1 MLPAQILRWL
11 AIALASVV
19 GSFVLAQSP
28 AAATISFLYLPKGDR
43 LHISYSRSG
52 FIIIESAEF
61 IYTNK
66 GGGTFSVT
74 EFVYDWKTTEWE
86 RHHRGRVFLDPG
98 EPAKL
103 DTLLDIYRTPRPG
116 VFLGVGHTSY
126 DRCRIEQWRGS
137 RLIAS
142 EDLSTQALPPDV
154 PAINFETML
163 AALRRDAAR
172 P

>member
-1 MLPAQILRWL
+1 M
-11 AIALASVV
+11 
-19 GSFVLAQSP
+19 
-28 AAATISFLYLPKGDR
+28 
-43 LHISYSRSG
+43 
-52 FIIIESAEF
+52 IESAEF

-74 EFVYDWKTTEWE
+74 EFVYDRKTTERE
-86 RHHRGRVFLDPG
+86 RLHRGRVFLDPG

-103 DTLLDIYRTPRPG
+103 DALLNIYRTPVPQ

-142 EDLSTQALPPDV
+142 EDLSKQVLPPDV
-154 PAINFETML
+154 PAINFESML
-163 AALRRDAAR
+163 AALRRDADR
-172 P
+172 R